1 MTPMN
6 LDTLIRSRM
15 SVRGYRP
22 DPVSEESLQRVL
34 DVAHMAPSACNRQPW
49 TIIVVRE
56 ATQRQALAAAY
67 PREWFAAAPVL
78 LALCVEPGA
87 AWVRPQDGWN
97 SAFVDGAI
105 LMDHLTLAAADAGLG
120 TCWIAAFDPPV
131 ARRALGLPEGVEIV
145 ALTPLG
151 HPADAG
157 RPKTRKPLEEIV
169 RHERW

>member
-6 LDTLIRSRM
+6 LESLIRSRV

-22 DPVSEESLQRVL
+22 DPVPDETLRRVL
-34 DVAHMAPSACNRQPW
+34 ELARMAPSACNRQPW
-49 TIIVVRE
+49 TIIVVRDP
-56 ATQRQALAAAY
+56 ARRRALAEAY
-67 PREWFAAAPVL
+67 PREWFAAAPVQ

-97 SAFVDGAI
+97 SAYVDGAI
-105 LMDHLTLAAADAGLG
+105 LMDHLTLSAADEGLG

-131 ARRALGLPEGVEIV
+131 ARRALGLPEGVEIL

-151 HPADAG
+151 RPADAG
-157 RPKTRKPLEEIV
+157 HPRTRKPLEEIV